1 VHRDRTEAEGEAMS
15 AISRSAPKK
24 GAALRRALYGGEIF
38 LLPPSDA
45 SLALV
50 DAVYDVVREELGAS
64 PRRAHERF
72 DDAALFVRVGRIR
85 RVLFLEE
92 RFHRMAR
99 EVISACG
106 YEPEG
111 SAFDPLRLRV
121 VTHRGHENPRAKAVY
136 YPHRDTWYGHSQAI
150 VTWWI
155 PLDDLPEEQTFV
167 FYPERFE
174 APVPNDSEIFD
185 YDEWVK
191 EGWDLKIGWQNR
203 DHGLTAR
210 YPGVTGEVDPGDAVG
225 FSCVRGENLL
235 FSGAHFHATRPQTQ
249 NVTRFS
255 LDFRVVHLDDVRA
268 GRGAPN
274 VDNRSSGSALD
285 DYVMPDEPR

>member
-1 VHRDRTEAEGEAMS
+1 MS
-15 AISRSAPKK
+15 ALSTRAP
-24 GAALRRALYGGEIF
+24 GDVAELRKALYRGEIF
-38 LLPPSDA
+38 LLPPTDA

-50 DAVYDVVREELGAS
+50 DAVYDVVRDRLGDE

-72 DDAALFVRVGRIR
+72 DDVTLFEHVGRIR

-92 RFHRMAR
+92 RFHRLAR
-99 EVISACG
+99 EVIAAYG
-106 YEPEG
+106 YPPARA
-111 SAFDPLRLRV
+111 AFDPLRLRV
-121 VTHRGHENPRAKAVY
+121 VTHRGHENPRAEAVY

-174 APVPNDSEIFD
+174 AAVPNDSEIFD
-185 YDEWVK
+185 YDQWVK

-210 YPGVTGEVDPGDAVG
+210 YPGVVGEVEPGDAVG
-225 FSCVRGENLL
+225 FSCARGQNLL
-235 FSGAHFHATRPQTQ
+235 FSGAHFHATRPQTE

-255 LDFRVVHLDDVRA
+255 LDFRVVHLDDVAR

-274 VDNRSSGSALD
+274 VDNRSTGSALD
-285 DYVMPDEPR
+285 DYVMPEEP